1 MGNVLLT
8 RGVFLVLLQDT
19 HPPVEAVVGDGR
31 SVVSAGAVVVYDPPP
46 LPLHWGVAGPGS
58 RRRAESGEAEG
69 SRPNSGQEYKQQKV
83 HVDHRTSQSPVS
95 RQSGL
100 HLLPLMLLLLLA
112 CAVKPDRNC
121 FRSKLQNKI
130 QHSSRKTKT
139 KECKLIDTYTL
150 KTNIPERDARQF
162 NSNVSII

>member
-46 LPLHWGVAGPGS
+46 LPLHRGVAGPGS

-69 SRPNSGQEYKQQKV
+69 SRPNSGQEHKQQTV
-83 HVDHRTSQSPVS
+83 HVDRRTSQSPVS

-112 CAVKPDRNC
+112 CAVKPDRKQ
-121 FRSKLQNKI
+121 FPEQI
-130 QHSSRKTKT
+130 TK
-139 KECKLIDTYTL
+139 
-150 KTNIPERDARQF
+150 
-162 NSNVSII
+162 